1 MTAPAMLA
9 PDMIVGAAEIARFLY
24 DSDEFRLQRRVYY
37 LCTRSK
43 RRCRIF
49 RLGSRI
55 ATRRSTL
62 MDWIALQEGSAHV
75 E

>member
-1 MTAPAMLA
+1 MTAPATLA
-9 PDMIVGAAEIARFLY
+9 PDMMIGAAEIARFLF
-24 DSDEFRLQRRVYY
+24 DSEEFRFQRRVYY

-43 RRCRIF
+43 RPLPHF

-62 MDWIALQEGSAHV
+62 MDWIALQEGFANA
-75 E
+75 

>member
-1 MTAPAMLA
+1 MTAPATLA
-9 PDMIVGAAEIARFLY
+9 PDMMVGASDIARFLF
-24 DSDEFRLQRRVYY
+24 DSDEFRFQRRVYY

-43 RRCRIF
+43 RPLPHF

-62 MDWIALQEGSAHV
+62 MDWIALQEGFAHV

>member
-1 MTAPAMLA
+1 MTVPVTLA
-9 PDMIVGAAEIARFLY
+9 PDLMIGAAEISRFLF
-24 DSDEFRLQRRVYY
+24 DSDEFRFQRRVYY

-43 RRCRIF
+43 RPLPHF
-49 RLGSRI
+49 RLGNRV

-62 MDWIALQEGSAHV
+62 MDWIALQEGFSHG